1 MTEDLSEDYKRGYAK
16 ACEDMKAVQDE
27 AYRRLFSGKQSD
39 GIGLG
44 EFLED
49 RPRLTRIVTKDNEV
63 IVKWIRPSELEKY
76 EHD

>member
-1 MTEDLSEDYKRGYAK
+1 MTEETEDYKRGYAQ
-16 ACEDMKAVQDE
+16 ACEDLKAVQDE
-27 AYRRLFSGKQSD
+27 AYRRFFSGKQSD

-44 EFLED
+44 QFLED
-49 RPRLTRIVTKDNEV
+49 RPRLTRIATKEGED